1 MLDADTVFA
10 LVVLSGSPRTVSVL
24 RTRTCFPSQHSALA
38 KHHGEPEQALGYQG
52 SARSFQNSL
61 VDRVGPCLQT
71 DSPVP
76 LEIHGSPY
84 VIKAHPLPCGMQ
96 KVPCILAW
104 PGLFSLLQ

>member
-1 MLDADTVFA
+1 MVNQNKLLASKA
-10 LVVLSGSPRTVSVL
+10 VLGVSRT
-24 RTRTCFPSQHSALA
+24 AWWI
-38 KHHGEPEQALGYQG
+38 EW
-52 SARSFQNSL
+52 
-61 VDRVGPCLQT
+61 GPASKQT
-71 DSPVP
+71 PPVP